1 MSWLVSESKWPHA
14 IDLAAA
20 THMELMEDNL
30 FIVAI
35 QKLIY
40 LTPLKKSYFIKNY
53 CTDNIHR
60 PMQHLY
66 LQVHSEYI

>member
-1 MSWLVSESKWPHA
+1 
-14 IDLAAA
+14 
-20 THMELMEDNL
+20 MELMEDNL